1 MATES
6 TTPNLADVLG
16 LLRRRRVPML
26 IAFTAILLVAL
37 ALAWLWPATYRSTGT
52 ILIEQQEVPTELVRS
67 TISSYADQRIQVIQ
81 QQVMTTE
88 NLSKII
94 QKYDLYARRRRYE
107 SRELIMKRM
116 TDDVQ
121 FKMISADVI
130 DPRSG
135 VPTKATIA
143 FSVGFASS
151 SPEVA
156 ARVANELVS
165 LYLEQNLESRKQHTA
180 DAADFLGGEA
190 ERLSKRIDELQSQI
204 ATFKQH
210 HLNDLPELAQLNQ
223 TLLGRT
229 DDEVREVETRMRSL
243 DQQIT
248 YLDAQLAQLSPSS
261 QVYTATGER
270 VLSPADRLKFLRTEY
285 ARLSGIYAPDHPD
298 VLRTRR
304 EIEGLEK
311 TTGNISDANDLQ
323 RQLEDARTQLAA
335 AREKYSADYPDRQRL
350 ERLVGSL
357 QERLDKSRAAP
368 AMAKGNAVE
377 PDNPAYIQIKSQREA
392 AINEKTSLEQ
402 KSIALKQQTVEFER
416 RLASAPAV
424 ERDYLIMEREL
435 ENDQTQYREV
445 RQKQL
450 TADSSRNLEAERKGE
465 RMTLIEPPLTP
476 TEPASPNR
484 SMILLLGVV
493 LSIAGAVA
501 IAALLNTLDTTVRN
515 RRDLSALLKVPPL
528 AVLPWISTAAD
539 LRANVV
545 TRRLSIVAVMAL
557 LAAGVALIHFFYRP
571 LDVLWQVAARWVG
584 A

>member
-1 MATES
+1 MATEP
-6 TTPNLADVLG
+6 TTPNLADFLG

-26 IAFTAILLVAL
+26 ITFTAILLVAL

-223 TLLGRT
+223 TLLGRA

-350 ERLVGSL
+350 ERLVASL

-450 TADSSRNLEAERKGE
+450 AADSSRNLEAERKGE

-493 LSIAGAVA
+493 LSIAGAVV

-515 RRDLSALLKVPPL
+515 RRDLSTLLKVPPL

-545 TRRLSIVAVMAL
+545 TRRLSIVAVP
-557 LAAGVALIHFFYRP
+557 LIHFFYRP

>member
-1 MATES
+1 
-6 TTPNLADVLG
+6 
-16 LLRRRRVPML
+16 ML
-26 IAFTAILLVAL
+26 IAFAGILLTAL

-88 NLSKII
+88 NLTKII

-143 FSVGFASS
+143 FSVGFESS

-156 ARVANELVS
+156 GRVANELVS

-190 ERLSKRIDELQSQI
+190 ERLSHRIEELQGQI
-204 ATFKQH
+204 ATFKQA

-223 TLLGRT
+223 NLLGRA
-229 DDEVREVETRMRSL
+229 DDEVREVDTRMRSL

-270 VLSPADRLKFLRTEY
+270 VLSAADRLKFLRTEY
-285 ARLSGIYAPDHPD
+285 ARLSGVYAPDHPD

-323 RQLEDARTQLAA
+323 RQLEDARNQLASA
-335 AREKYSADYPDRQRL
+335 KEKYSADHPDRQRL
-350 ERLVGSL
+350 ERLVVSL
-357 QERLDKSRAAP
+357 QERLDKSRATP
-368 AMAKGNAVE
+368 GMDKGNGAE

-392 AINEKTSLEQ
+392 AINEKASLEQ
-402 KSIALKQQTVEFER
+402 KSGALKHQIVEFER
-416 RLASAPAV
+416 RLSSAPAV
-424 ERDYLIMEREL
+424 ERDYMIMQREL
-435 ENDQTQYREV
+435 ENDQTQYREI

-450 TADSSRNLEAERKGE
+450 EADSSKNLEAERKGE

-484 SMILLLGVV
+484 SMILLLGLV
-493 LSIAGAVA
+493 LSGAGALA
-501 IAALLNTLDTTVRN
+501 LAALLNALDSSVRN
-515 RRDLSALLKVPPL
+515 RRDLTALLSVPPL
-528 AVLPWISTAAD
+528 AVLPWIVTAAD
-539 LRANVV
+539 QRATVLV
-545 TRRLSIVAVMAL
+545 RRLSIVALMTLIV
-557 LAAGVALIHFFYRP
+557 AGVALIHFFYRP

-584 A
+584 E